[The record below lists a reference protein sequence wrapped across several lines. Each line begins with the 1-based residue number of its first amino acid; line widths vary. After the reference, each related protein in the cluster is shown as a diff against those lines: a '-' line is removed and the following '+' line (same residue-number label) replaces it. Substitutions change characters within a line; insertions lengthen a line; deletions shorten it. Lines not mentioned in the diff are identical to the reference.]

1 MNVKRELSALRAPDE
16 RGAQQRAWQL
26 VSAAH
31 RARTPVTRRR
41 SRRTLA
47 IVPAVIAIVAGL
59 ALSPAGATVGRLI
72 SHALGVP
79 HAAQKLLPLPAPGRL
94 LVSGGAGTWIV
105 STDGARRR
113 IARWGEASWSPHG
126 RYIAVASGDQLAAM
140 NPRGAMQWAL
150 RRPAVSDPRWY
161 APSGFRVAYRSQDT
175 LRVVAGDGTGDR
187 RLASGVAP
195 VAPAWR
201 PAHPY
206 QLAYIT
212 QHHVALTDADSG
224 RMLWERPADDASKLQ
239 WSADGA
245 RLLIVSR
252 NDARVLT
259 GAGETI
265 ASLATGAGPLLDG
278 SLSPDG
284 QAVAL
289 VRDGVSPGT
298 ITARL
303 GLPRPHLSTVL
314 SGPGMRQVLWSPN
327 GRWLL
332 ISWPAANQWAFVA
345 VAGKP
350 RIAAT
355 SRIAQQFPGGP
366 HRDSFPRLD
375 GWCCAAHVPS
385 G

>member
-1 MNVKRELSALRAPDE
+1 
-16 RGAQQRAWQL
+16 
-26 VSAAH
+26 
-31 RARTPVTRRR
+31 
-41 SRRTLA
+41 
-47 IVPAVIAIVAGL
+47 
-59 ALSPAGATVGRLI
+59 
-72 SHALGVP
+72 
-79 HAAQKLLPLPAPGRL
+79 L
-94 LVSGGAGTWIV
+94 LVSGGAQTWIV
-105 STDGARRR
+105 SADGARRQLGHWR
-113 IARWGEASWSPHG
+113 AASWSPHG
-126 RYIAVASGDQLAAM
+126 RYIAVASGEELAAV
-140 NPRGAMQWAL
+140 NPRGVMQWAL

-161 APSGFRVAYRSQDT
+161 APSGFRVAYRSQNT

-187 RLASGVAP
+187 QLAAGVAP

-212 QHHVALTDADSG
+212 HRRVVLTDADSG

-245 RLLIVSR
+245 RLLIVAR

-259 GAGETI
+259 GAGETV
-265 ASLATGAGPLLDG
+265 ASIATGPGPLLDG

-289 VRDGVSPGT
+289 VRDGLAPGT

-303 GLPRPHLSTVL
+303 GSPRPHLSTVL

-332 ISWPAANQWAFVA
+332 ISWPAANQWAFVT
-345 VAGKP
+345 VAGNP

-355 SRIAQQFPGGP
+355 SRIAQQFLRGP

-375 GWCCAAHVPS
+375 GWCCTAYRRS